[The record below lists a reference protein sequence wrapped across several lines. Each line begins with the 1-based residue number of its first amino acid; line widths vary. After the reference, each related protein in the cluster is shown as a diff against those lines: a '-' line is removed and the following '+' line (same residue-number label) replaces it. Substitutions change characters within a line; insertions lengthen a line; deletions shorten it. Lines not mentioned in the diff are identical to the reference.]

1 MDTSRSFAELAVR
14 LPLRRQILLPLL
26 AIVALTLI
34 GVSSAH
40 VWLTSRLLRSA
51 VDEQMR
57 GVART
62 LNASTYPLE
71 TNVLRQVSGLS
82 GAELVLVDEKSGA
95 PLAASDDAFREAK
108 LPASAAPAQAA
119 EHVGMQQI
127 ATVGE
132 HAYFYGVAL
141 LDRRASGGGRQL
153 LRLFYPERTFQ
164 EARWQAIYPSL
175 LVGAVALVF
184 AIGLSSVVAARVTQP
199 VQLLKRQTEQIAAGD
214 FAVVEPPERDDEL
227 RDLALAVNRMAALL
241 KSNAD
246 ALRQHERTATLHQM
260 GAGIAH
266 QLRNAA
272 TGCRMAIDL
281 ARRQTPALAQDENL
295 IIATRQ
301 LELMENYLQR
311 FLTLGRTAQLEKRA
325 IDLRDVIAGAARL
338 VKPRAEHLHVTL
350 AVPRGTEAAIV
361 SADAKSLEQ
370 VLVNL
375 LTNAIEACSVPE
387 VTSPEVRIEM
397 TRERD
402 VWHVVVTDNGPGF
415 DEQVRTRLGEPFVT
429 TKPEGTGLGLAVAKE
444 ILAQHDGQLTWST
457 RAGWTRFEVALPRGS

>member
-1 MDTSRSFAELAVR
+1 VR

-26 AIVALTLI
+26 AIVALTLV

-40 VWLTSRLLRSA
+40 VWLTSRLLRTA
-51 VDEQMR
+51 VNEQMR

-62 LNASTYPLE
+62 LDASTYPLE

-82 GAELVLVDEKSGA
+82 GAELVLVDEKTGA
-95 PLAASDDAFREAK
+95 LLAASDDAFREAK
-108 LPASAAPAQAA
+108 LPSAAPAQAA
-119 EHVGMQQI
+119 ERVDMQQI

-132 HAYFYGVAL
+132 HAYFYGVAQ

-184 AIGLSSVVAARVTQP
+184 AIGLASVVAARVTQP
-199 VQLLKRQTEQIAAGD
+199 VQLLKRQTERIAAGD
-214 FAVVEPPERDDEL
+214 FAVVAPPQRDDEL

-272 TGCRMAIDL
+272 TGCHMAIDL
-281 ARRQTPALAQDENL
+281 ARRQTPGLAQDENL

-311 FLTLGRTAQLEKRA
+311 FLTLGRTAQLDKQA

-350 AVPRGTEAAIV
+350 AAPRSPEAAII

-387 VTSPEVRIEM
+387 VTRPEVRIEL
-397 TRERD
+397 TAENDAWR
-402 VWHVVVTDNGPGF
+402 VTVTDNGPGF
-415 DEQVRTRLGEPFVT
+415 DEQVLTRLGEPFVT

-444 ILAQHDGQLTWST
+444 ILAKHDGQLTWAA
-457 RAGWTRFEVALPRGS
+457 RDGWTRFEVQLPHGS